1 MIRYNIRSVR
11 VQFGKLLRNVKLY
24 YNRDRSSRGELRDW
38 LKMTTKIYVNF
49 TMEEQFRKGLR
60 KSGHQDREH
69 EGFMNQVGRQRR
81 DP

>member
-1 MIRYNIRSVR
+1 
-11 VQFGKLLRNVKLY
+11 
-24 YNRDRSSRGELRDW
+24 
-38 LKMTTKIYVNF
+38 MTTKIYVNF